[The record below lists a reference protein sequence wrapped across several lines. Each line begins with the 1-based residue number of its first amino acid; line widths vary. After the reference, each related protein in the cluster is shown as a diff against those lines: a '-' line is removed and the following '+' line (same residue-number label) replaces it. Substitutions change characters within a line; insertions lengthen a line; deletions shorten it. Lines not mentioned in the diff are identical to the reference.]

1 MQAGVQTE
9 MIDRICEQLEQ
20 NRAELAH
27 EFARDRDPVQ
37 CRFCVL
43 DNVLPESQARQINR
57 AFPPVSQMRLMS
69 TFRERK
75 YTSRKIDKMDALI
88 GKALFAFQ
96 APRVVEI
103 VKQITGMEGL
113 IADPSLYAG
122 GISAMTRGQF
132 LSPHLDNS
140 HNSDRTCYRRLN
152 VLYYATPNWSA
163 ECGGNLE
170 LWDTSVRRP
179 IEIPSLFNR
188 LVIMETNRRSWHSV
202 NQVRNDGVRCCVSNY
217 YFSRESPEDYEYF
230 HVTSFSARPEHKFSR
245 LLASADNLIR
255 SCVRLLKRD
264 GLGPVDVYEQNK
276 KAA

>member
-1 MQAGVQTE
+1 
-9 MIDRICEQLEQ
+9 
-20 NRAELAH
+20 
-27 EFARDRDPVQ
+27 
-37 CRFCVL
+37 
-43 DNVLPESQARQINR
+43 
-57 AFPPVSQMRLMS
+57 MRLMS

-75 YTSRKIDKMDALI
+75 YTSRNVDKMDPLV
-88 GKALFAFQ
+88 GQALFAFQ
-96 APRVVEI
+96 APRVVEV
-103 VKQITGMEGL
+103 VKDITGMKGL

-152 VLYYATPNWSA
+152 ILYYTTPNWSA
-163 ECGGNLE
+163 GCGGNLE
-170 LWDTSVRRP
+170 LWDTSVRHP

-202 NQVRNDGVRCCVSNY
+202 NEVRSSGVRCCVSNY

-255 SCVRLLKRD
+255 SCVRLVKRG
-264 GLGPVDVYEQNK
+264 GLGPKDVYEK